1 MLQRLQ
7 FYSVVVIPGG
17 VLMALEIVS
26 SRVLA
31 PQFGSS
37 VYVWGS
43 IIGVF
48 LAAMSLGYVW
58 GGRLADAR
66 PRLACLGELLIG
78 AAGSQTIVLLFGRR
92 LVDALGAWTGGTP
105 WGTLVAVSLLFG
117 PPTVLLATVAPY
129 AVKLATRDLSLLGGT
144 AGHLY
149 AVSTGGS
156 LLGTLGATFVL
167 IPYLGLDA
175 ILRLLL
181 LATVLVGA
189 GAVGAAWRRHRLATA
204 AALSL
209 LVLAV
214 SNSLMPGARRGIIA
228 ERVTPYQTLR
238 VVESDGVRS
247 MVSDGTLHAAVDM
260 ETGKPW
266 LVYPRI
272 AVGALLF
279 DPEMESM
286 LVLGMGAGSV
296 GSYLSG
302 QVPELTVDYVDI
314 DPAVPDLARRLM
326 LFEDDARSAV
336 HVDDARRFLN
346 ASSRTWDF
354 IYADTYIGH
363 SIPFHLSTVE
373 FFRVVA
379 RHLEPA
385 GLFGVNLVSSPA
397 TPFGAAFV
405 RSVRAVFRQTY
416 VFNVPGGNYF
426 LLATNREERW
436 SRQQLIERARQLAGR
451 WSFDPSIV
459 EIAGFLSRDTID
471 LADAKVLTDAYA
483 PVNHLVT
490 QDAAA
495 DSSSKP

>member
-1 MLQRLQ
+1 M
-7 FYSVVVIPGG
+7 
-17 VLMALEIVS
+17 
-26 SRVLA
+26 LA

-48 LAAMSLGYVW
+48 LAAMSIGYVW

-78 AAGSQTIVLLFGRR
+78 AAGAQTLVLLFGRS
-92 LVDALGAWTGGTP
+92 LVEALGAWTGGAP

-117 PPTVLLATVAPY
+117 PPTTLLATVAPY

-149 AVSTGGS
+149 AISTGGS
-156 LLGTLGATFVL
+156 LVGTLGATFVL
-167 IPYLGLDA
+167 IPYLDLDA

-181 LATVLVGA
+181 LATVLTGA
-189 GAVGAAWRRHRLATA
+189 GAVGASWRRHRLAVA
-204 AALSL
+204 GALSL
-209 LVLAV
+209 LVLGV
-214 SNSLMPGARRGIIA
+214 SSGLSPSSRGGLLA

-238 VVESDGVRS
+238 VIEQDGVRTL
-247 MVSDGTLHAAVDM
+247 VSDGTLHAAVEL

-266 LVYPRI
+266 LVYPRV
-272 AVGALLF
+272 AAGALLF
-279 DPEMESM
+279 TPEMESM
-286 LVLGMGAGSV
+286 LVLGMGAGSA

-326 LFEDDARSAV
+326 LFTDGERAVV

-346 ASSRTWDF
+346 ESSRTWDF

-379 RHLEPA
+379 RRLEPG
-385 GLFGVNLVSSPA
+385 GLFGVNLISSPSS
-397 TPFGAAFV
+397 PFGAAFL

-426 LLATNREERW
+426 LLATEREERW
-436 SRQQLIERARQLAGR
+436 SRDQLLERARQLAGR
-451 WSFDPSIV
+451 WSFEPSIV
-459 EIAGFLSRDTID
+459 DVAGFLSRETFD
-471 LADAKVLTDAYA
+471 LAGAKLLRDAYA

-490 QDAAA
+490 QDADAA
-495 DSSSKP
+495 GSTASSSTP